1 MEVVEV
7 VEVESDSAAR
17 QKRAGKKK
25 ERQPAE
31 GVHSPRPAAVG
42 NQDVPQDMELVEQPI
57 EVDAARRPL
66 AWEVCPARS

>member
-1 MEVVEV
+1 MEV

-31 GVHSPRPAAVG
+31 GVHSPRPAVLE
-42 NQDVPQDMELVEQPI
+42 NQDVPQEIELVEQPI
-57 EVDAARRPL
+57 EVEATRRPQ
-66 AWEVCPARS
+66 AWEMRPARL